1 MSSQT
6 VEFCLTGCDYDVTE
20 RDRVEGQRSKGKVGR
35 FERGKCDF
43 NSTVNHPGGGTEQKC
58 WRHEAQTNRS
68 AGRGPDI
75 ARDASGEVDTAHCE
89 YLTTIR
95 RNFVSSI
102 SSFIEGRITANGM
115 HRSLLYA
122 VLPVAASLQN
132 RHFVMRNQT
141 NRKNKVLSFPVWEIH
156 PVESRSSVAVGSR
169 KMVRYGRPAGK
180 RAALLPKTGEK
191 AVADQDDVGWPF
203 GMLRE

>member
-1 MSSQT
+1 MVLTSRWTVAGSLTRLHFEPVVYVRTATPQQLPKARSGVCHEEEYSPPFVLPDVGLLMSSQA
-6 VEFCLTGCDYDVTE
+6 VEFCLTGCEYDVTE
-20 RDRVEGQRSKGKVGR
+20 RDRVEGQRSKEKVGR

-75 ARDASGEVDTAHCE
+75 ARDASSEVDTAHCE

-102 SSFIEGRITANGM
+102 SSFIEERIPVNGM
-115 HRSLLYA
+115 HGS
-122 VLPVAASLQN
+122 
-132 RHFVMRNQT
+132 
-141 NRKNKVLSFPVWEIH
+141 SFTQGF
-156 PVESRSSVAVGSR
+156 R
-169 KMVRYGRPAGK
+169 
-180 RAALLPKTGEK
+180 
-191 AVADQDDVGWPF
+191 
-203 GMLRE
+203 

>member
-43 NSTVNHPGGGTEQKC
+43 NSTFNHPGGGTEQKC

-75 ARDASGEVDTAHCE
+75 ARDASGEVDTVHCE

-102 SSFIEGRITANGM
+102 SSFIQGRITVNGM
-115 HRSLLYA
+115 HGS
-122 VLPVAASLQN
+122 
-132 RHFVMRNQT
+132 
-141 NRKNKVLSFPVWEIH
+141 SF
-156 PVESRSSVAVGSR
+156 
-169 KMVRYGRPAGK
+169 
-180 RAALLPKTGEK
+180 T
-191 AVADQDDVGWPF
+191 
-203 GMLRE
+203 